1 MKTIILLLC
10 CMLSFQMFG
19 QQPIL
24 ISGQKL
30 QGEFQGRSLYVKFE
44 SKEHRLGQPT
54 EMLVG
59 KQEKHM
65 VFLYKFDDNTQTENS
80 QPKHCIY
87 FIRNNELKRVF
98 IDVNK
103 LKNTIT

>member
-1 MKTIILLLC
+1 
-10 CMLSFQMFG
+10 MLSLQMLG
-19 QQPIL
+19 QQSVL
-24 ISGQKL
+24 ISGQKF
-30 QGEFQGRSLYVKFE
+30 QSEFQGRSLYVKFE
-44 SKEHRLGQPT
+44 NKQHRLGQPT

-65 VFLYKFDDNTQTENS
+65 VFLYKFDDDPQTQSS

-87 FIRNNELKRVF
+87 FIRNNELKRAF

-103 LKNTIT
+103 LKNTTT